1 MNKYHVLVNK
11 DKPIAM
17 DYYYKEKLVKAKN
30 IEDETILIDKKTYR
44 YYLKLKKELE
54 KFNIIIA
61 ISSAFRAIE
70 HQQELYEEFII
81 KYGSDLASKLV
92 ALPKTSE
99 HHTGLAIDIV
109 LKSMN
114 YDIDYKTIYENEG
127 EYLQIYNVLPKYGFI
142 LRYPKNK
149 EHITKYN
156 YEPWHIRFVG
166 KALARTLFINN
177 ITLEEYYQN
186 KNICVKNL

>member
-1 MNKYHVLVNK
+1 MNKYHILVNK
-11 DKPIAM
+11 DNPISM
-17 DYYYKEKLVKAKN
+17 DYYNKEKLIKVKN
-30 IEDETILIDKKTYR
+30 VDNEVVLIDKKTYR
-44 YYLKLKKELE
+44 YYLKLKKEL
-54 KFNIIIA
+54 KKSNIIIA
-61 ISSAFRAIE
+61 ISSAFRTIE
-70 HQQELYEEFII
+70 HQEELYNEFLL
-81 KYGSDLASKLV
+81 KYGSNLTQKIV

-114 YDIDYKTIYENEG
+114 YDIDYNTIFENEG
-127 EYLQIYNVLPKYGFI
+127 EYLQIYKILPKYGFI

-149 EHITKYN
+149 EQITKYN

-166 KALARTLFINN
+166 KKLARKLFDNN

-186 KNICVKNL
+186 ELLKSL

>member
-1 MNKYHVLVNK
+1 MNKYHILVNK
-11 DKPIAM
+11 DNPISM
-17 DYYYKEKLVKAKN
+17 DYYNKEKLIKVKN
-30 IEDETILIDKKTYR
+30 VDNEVVLIDKKTYH
-44 YYLKLKKELE
+44 YYLKLKREL
-54 KFNIIIA
+54 KKSNIIIA
-61 ISSAFRAIE
+61 ISSAFRTIE
-70 HQQELYEEFII
+70 YQEELYNEFFL
-81 KYGSDLASKLV
+81 KYGSDLTQKIV

-114 YDIDYKTIYENEG
+114 YDIDYNTIFENEG
-127 EYLQIYNVLPKYGFI
+127 EYLQIYKILPKYGFI

-149 EHITKYN
+149 EQITKYN

-166 KALARTLFINN
+166 KKLARKLFDNN

-186 KNICVKNL
+186 ELLKSLQ

>member
-1 MNKYHVLVNK
+1 MNKYHILVNK
-11 DKPIAM
+11 DNPISM
-17 DYYYKEKLVKAKN
+17 DYYNKEKLIKVKN
-30 IEDETILIDKKTYR
+30 VDNEVVLIDKKTYR
-44 YYLKLKKELE
+44 YYLKLKKEL
-54 KFNIIIA
+54 KKSNIIIA
-61 ISSAFRAIE
+61 ISSAFRTIE
-70 HQQELYEEFII
+70 HQEELYNEFLL
-81 KYGSDLASKLV
+81 KYGSDLTQKIV

-114 YDIDYKTIYENEG
+114 YDIDYNTIFENEG
-127 EYLQIYNVLPKYGFI
+127 EYLKIYKILPKYGFI

-149 EHITKYN
+149 EQITKYN

-166 KALARTLFINN
+166 KKLARKLFDNN

-186 KNICVKNL
+186 ELLKSLQ

>member
-1 MNKYHVLVNK
+1 MNKYHILVNK
-11 DKPIAM
+11 DNPISM
-17 DYYYKEKLVKAKN
+17 DYYNKEKLIKVKN
-30 IEDETILIDKKTYR
+30 VDNEVVLIDKKTYR
-44 YYLKLKKELE
+44 YYLKLKKEL
-54 KFNIIIA
+54 KKSNIIIA
-61 ISSAFRAIE
+61 ISSAFRTIE
-70 HQQELYEEFII
+70 HQEELYNEFLL
-81 KYGSDLASKLV
+81 KYGSDLTQKIV

-114 YDIDYKTIYENEG
+114 YDIDYNTIFENEG
-127 EYLQIYNVLPKYGFI
+127 EYLKIYKILPKYGFI

-149 EHITKYN
+149 EQITKYN

-166 KALARTLFINN
+166 KKLARKLFNNN

-186 KNICVKNL
+186 ELLKSL

>member
-1 MNKYHVLVNK
+1 MNKYHILVNE
-11 DKPIAM
+11 DNPISM
-17 DYYYKEKLVKAKN
+17 DYYNKEKLIKVKN
-30 IEDETILIDKKTYR
+30 VDNEVVLIDKKTYR
-44 YYLKLKKELE
+44 YYLKLKKEL
-54 KFNIIIA
+54 KKSNIIIA
-61 ISSAFRAIE
+61 ISSAFRTIE
-70 HQQELYEEFII
+70 HQEELYNEFLL
-81 KYGSDLASKLV
+81 KYGSDLTQKIV

-114 YDIDYKTIYENEG
+114 YDIDYNTIFENEG
-127 EYLQIYNVLPKYGFI
+127 EYLKIYKILPKYGFI

-149 EHITKYN
+149 EQITKYN

-166 KALARTLFINN
+166 KKLARKLFNNN

-186 KNICVKNL
+186 ELLKSL

>member
-1 MNKYHVLVNK
+1 MNKYHILVNK
-11 DKPIAM
+11 DNPISM
-17 DYYYKEKLVKAKN
+17 DYYNKEKLIKVKN
-30 IEDETILIDKKTYR
+30 VDNEVVLIDKKTYR
-44 YYLKLKKELE
+44 YYLKLKKEL
-54 KFNIIIA
+54 KKSNIIIA
-61 ISSAFRAIE
+61 ISSAFRTIE
-70 HQQELYEEFII
+70 HQEELYNEFLL
-81 KYGSDLASKLV
+81 KYGSDLTQKIV

-114 YDIDYKTIYENEG
+114 YDIDYNTIFENEG
-127 EYLQIYNVLPKYGFI
+127 EYLKIYKILPKYDFI

-149 EHITKYN
+149 EQITKYN

-166 KALARTLFINN
+166 KKLARKLFNNN

-186 KNICVKNL
+186 ELLKSL

>member
-1 MNKYHVLVNK
+1 MNKYHILVNK
-11 DKPIAM
+11 DNPISM
-17 DYYYKEKLVKAKN
+17 DYYNKEKLIKVKN
-30 IEDETILIDKKTYR
+30 VDNEVVLIDKKTYR
-44 YYLKLKKELE
+44 YYLKLKKEL
-54 KFNIIIA
+54 KKSNIIIA
-61 ISSAFRAIE
+61 ISSAFRTIE
-70 HQQELYEEFII
+70 HQEELYNEFLL
-81 KYGSDLASKLV
+81 KYGSDLTQKIV

-114 YDIDYKTIYENEG
+114 YDIDYNTIFENEG
-127 EYLQIYNVLPKYGFI
+127 EYLQIYKILPKYGFI

-149 EHITKYN
+149 EQITKYN

-166 KALARTLFINN
+166 KKLARKLFNNN

-186 KNICVKNL
+186 ELLKSL

>member
-1 MNKYHVLVNK
+1 MNKYHILVNK
-11 DKPIAM
+11 DNPISM
-17 DYYYKEKLVKAKN
+17 DYYNKEKLIKVKN
-30 IEDETILIDKKTYR
+30 VDNEVVLIDKKTYR
-44 YYLKLKKELE
+44 YYLKLKKEL
-54 KFNIIIA
+54 KKSNIIIA
-61 ISSAFRAIE
+61 ISSAFRTIE
-70 HQQELYEEFII
+70 YQEELYNEFFL
-81 KYGSDLASKLV
+81 KYGSDLTQKIV

-114 YDIDYKTIYENEG
+114 YDIDYNTIFENEG
-127 EYLQIYNVLPKYGFI
+127 EYLQIYKILPKYGFI

-149 EHITKYN
+149 EQITKYN

-166 KALARTLFINN
+166 KKLARKLFDNN

-186 KNICVKNL
+186 ELLKSL

>member
-1 MNKYHVLVNK
+1 MNKYHILVNK
-11 DKPIAM
+11 DNPISM
-17 DYYYKEKLVKAKN
+17 DYYNKEKLIKVKN
-30 IEDETILIDKKTYR
+30 VDNEVVLIDKKTYH
-44 YYLKLKKELE
+44 YYLKLKREL
-54 KFNIIIA
+54 KKSNIIIA
-61 ISSAFRAIE
+61 ISSAFRTIE
-70 HQQELYEEFII
+70 YQEELYNEFLL
-81 KYGSDLASKLV
+81 KYGSDLTQKIV

-114 YDIDYKTIYENEG
+114 YDIDYNTIFGNEG
-127 EYLQIYNVLPKYGFI
+127 EYLQIYKILPKYGFI

-149 EHITKYN
+149 EQITKYN

-166 KALARTLFINN
+166 KKLARKLFDNN

-186 KNICVKNL
+186 ELLKSL

>member
-11 DKPIAM
+11 DNPISM
-17 DYYYKEKLVKAKN
+17 DYYNKEKLIKVKNVA
-30 IEDETILIDKKTYR
+30 DEIILIDKKTYH
-44 YYLKLKKELE
+44 YYLKLNKELE
-54 KFNIIIA
+54 KINIIIA
-61 ISSAFRAIE
+61 ISSAFRTIE
-70 HQQELYEEFII
+70 HQEELYKEFLE
-81 KYGSDLASKLV
+81 KYGPELTQKIV

-127 EYLQIYNVLPKYGFI
+127 EYLQIYKILPKYGFI

-149 EHITKYN
+149 ETITKYN
-156 YEPWHIRFVG
+156 YEPWHIRYVG
-166 KALARTLFINN
+166 KKLAQEIFNLN
-177 ITLEEYYQN
+177 ITLEEYYQ
-186 KNICVKNL
+186 K

>member
-1 MNKYHVLVNK
+1 MNKYHILVNK
-11 DKPIAM
+11 DNPISM
-17 DYYYKEKLVKAKN
+17 DYYNKEKLIKVKN
-30 IEDETILIDKKTYR
+30 VDNEVVLIDKKTYH
-44 YYLKLKKELE
+44 YYLKLKKEL
-54 KFNIIIA
+54 KKSNIIIA
-61 ISSAFRAIE
+61 ISSAFRTIE
-70 HQQELYEEFII
+70 HQEELYNEFLL
-81 KYGSDLASKLV
+81 KYGSDLTQKIV

-114 YDIDYKTIYENEG
+114 YDIDYNTIFENEG
-127 EYLQIYNVLPKYGFI
+127 EYLQIYKILPKYGFI

-149 EHITKYN
+149 EQITKYN

-166 KALARTLFINN
+166 KKLARKLFDNN

-186 KNICVKNL
+186 ELLKSL

>member
-1 MNKYHVLVNK
+1 MNKYHILVNK
-11 DKPIAM
+11 DNPISM
-17 DYYYKEKLVKAKN
+17 DYYNKEKLIKVKN
-30 IEDETILIDKKTYR
+30 VDNEVVLIDKKTYR
-44 YYLKLKKELE
+44 YYLKLKKEL
-54 KFNIIIA
+54 KKSNIIIA
-61 ISSAFRAIE
+61 ISSAFRTIE
-70 HQQELYEEFII
+70 HQEELYNEFLL
-81 KYGSDLASKLV
+81 KYGSDLTQKIV

-114 YDIDYKTIYENEG
+114 YDIDYNTIFENEG
-127 EYLQIYNVLPKYGFI
+127 EYLQIYKILPKYGFI

-149 EHITKYN
+149 EQITKYN

-166 KALARTLFINN
+166 KKLARKLFDNN

-186 KNICVKNL
+186 ELLKSL

>member
-1 MNKYHVLVNK
+1 MNKYHILVNK
-11 DKPIAM
+11 DNPISM
-17 DYYYKEKLVKAKN
+17 DYYNKEKLIKVKN
-30 IEDETILIDKKTYR
+30 VDNEVVLIDKKTYR
-44 YYLKLKKELE
+44 YYLKLKKEL
-54 KFNIIIA
+54 KKSNIIIA
-61 ISSAFRAIE
+61 ISSAFRTIE
-70 HQQELYEEFII
+70 HQEELYNEFLL
-81 KYGSDLASKLV
+81 KYGSDLTQKIV

-114 YDIDYKTIYENEG
+114 YDIDYNTIFENEG
-127 EYLQIYNVLPKYGFI
+127 EYLKIYKTLPKYGFI

-149 EHITKYN
+149 EQITKYN

-166 KALARTLFINN
+166 KKLARKLFDNN

-186 KNICVKNL
+186 ELLKSL

>member
-1 MNKYHVLVNK
+1 MNKYHILVNK
-11 DKPIAM
+11 DNPISM
-17 DYYYKEKLVKAKN
+17 DYYNKEKLIKLKN
-30 IEDETILIDKKTYR
+30 VDNEVVLIDKKTYR
-44 YYLKLKKELE
+44 YYLKLKKEL
-54 KFNIIIA
+54 KKSNIIIA
-61 ISSAFRAIE
+61 ISSAFRTIE
-70 HQQELYEEFII
+70 HQEELYNEFLL
-81 KYGSDLASKLV
+81 KYGSDLTQKIV

-114 YDIDYKTIYENEG
+114 YDIDYNTIFENEG
-127 EYLQIYNVLPKYGFI
+127 EYLKIYKILPKYGFI

-149 EHITKYN
+149 EQITKYN

-166 KALARTLFINN
+166 KKLARKLFDNN

-186 KNICVKNL
+186 ELLKSL

>member
-61 ISSAFRAIE
+61 ISSAFRTIE

-81 KYGSDLASKLV
+81 KYGSDLAL
-92 ALPKTSE
+92 
-99 HHTGLAIDIV
+99 
-109 LKSMN
+109 N
-114 YDIDYKTIYENEG
+114 
-127 EYLQIYNVLPKYGFI
+127 
-142 LRYPKNK
+142 
-149 EHITKYN
+149 
-156 YEPWHIRFVG
+156 
-166 KALARTLFINN
+166 
-177 ITLEEYYQN
+177 
-186 KNICVKNL
+186 

>member
-1 MNKYHVLVNK
+1 MNKYHILVNK
-11 DKPIAM
+11 DNPISM
-17 DYYYKEKLVKAKN
+17 DYYNKEKLIKVKN
-30 IEDETILIDKKTYR
+30 VDNEVVLIDKKTYL
-44 YYLKLKKELE
+44 YYLKLKKEL
-54 KFNIIIA
+54 KKSNIIIA
-61 ISSAFRAIE
+61 ISSAFRTIE
-70 HQQELYEEFII
+70 YQEELYNEFLL
-81 KYGSDLASKLV
+81 KYGSDLTQKIV

-114 YDIDYKTIYENEG
+114 YDIDYNTIFENEG
-127 EYLQIYNVLPKYGFI
+127 EYLKIYKILPKYGFI

-149 EHITKYN
+149 EQITKYN

-166 KALARTLFINN
+166 KKLARKLFDNN

-186 KNICVKNL
+186 ELLKSL

>member
-1 MNKYHVLVNK
+1 MNKYHILVNK
-11 DKPIAM
+11 DNPISM
-17 DYYYKEKLVKAKN
+17 DYYNKEKLIKVKN
-30 IEDETILIDKKTYR
+30 VDNEVVLIDKKTYH
-44 YYLKLKKELE
+44 YYLKLKREL
-54 KFNIIIA
+54 KKSNIIIA
-61 ISSAFRAIE
+61 ISSAFRTIE
-70 HQQELYEEFII
+70 HQEELYNEFLL
-81 KYGSDLASKLV
+81 KYGSDLTQKIV

-114 YDIDYKTIYENEG
+114 YDIDYNTIFENEG
-127 EYLQIYNVLPKYGFI
+127 EYLQIYKILPKYGFI

-149 EHITKYN
+149 EQITKYN

-166 KALARTLFINN
+166 KKLARKLFDNN

-186 KNICVKNL
+186 ELLK

>member
-1 MNKYHVLVNK
+1 MNKYHILVNK
-11 DKPIAM
+11 DNPISM
-17 DYYYKEKLVKAKN
+17 DYYNKEKLIKVKN
-30 IEDETILIDKKTYR
+30 VDNEVVLIDKKTYR
-44 YYLKLKKELE
+44 YYLKLKSEL
-54 KFNIIIA
+54 KKSNIIIA
-61 ISSAFRAIE
+61 ISSAFRTIE
-70 HQQELYEEFII
+70 HQEELYNEFLV
-81 KYGSDLASKLV
+81 KYGLELTQKIV

-114 YDIDYKTIYENEG
+114 YDIDYNTIFENEG
-127 EYLQIYNVLPKYGFI
+127 EYLQIYKILPKYGFI

-149 EHITKYN
+149 EQITKYN

>member
-1 MNKYHVLVNK
+1 MNKYHILVNK
-11 DKPIAM
+11 DNPISM
-17 DYYYKEKLVKAKN
+17 DYYNKEKLIKVKN
-30 IEDETILIDKKTYR
+30 VDNEVVLIDKKTYR
-44 YYLKLKKELE
+44 YYLKLKKEL
-54 KFNIIIA
+54 KKSNIIIA
-61 ISSAFRAIE
+61 ISSAFRTIE
-70 HQQELYEEFII
+70 HQEELYNEFLL
-81 KYGSDLASKLV
+81 KYGSDLTQKIV

-114 YDIDYKTIYENEG
+114 YDIDYNTIFENEG
-127 EYLQIYNVLPKYGFI
+127 EYLKIYKILPKYGFI

-149 EHITKYN
+149 EQITKYN

-166 KALARTLFINN
+166 KKLARKLFDNN

-186 KNICVKNL
+186 ELLKSL

>member
-1 MNKYHVLVNK
+1 MNKYHILVNK
-11 DKPIAM
+11 DNPISM
-17 DYYYKEKLVKAKN
+17 DYYNKEKLIKVKN
-30 IEDETILIDKKTYR
+30 VDNEVVLIDKKTYH
-44 YYLKLKKELE
+44 YYLKLKKEL
-54 KFNIIIA
+54 KKSNIIIA
-61 ISSAFRAIE
+61 ISSAFRTIE
-70 HQQELYEEFII
+70 HQEELYNEFLL
-81 KYGSDLASKLV
+81 KYGSDLTQKIV

-114 YDIDYKTIYENEG
+114 YDIDYNTIFENEG
-127 EYLQIYNVLPKYGFI
+127 EYLKIYKILPKYGFI

-149 EHITKYN
+149 EQITKYN

-166 KALARTLFINN
+166 KKLARKLFNNN

-186 KNICVKNL
+186 ELLKSL